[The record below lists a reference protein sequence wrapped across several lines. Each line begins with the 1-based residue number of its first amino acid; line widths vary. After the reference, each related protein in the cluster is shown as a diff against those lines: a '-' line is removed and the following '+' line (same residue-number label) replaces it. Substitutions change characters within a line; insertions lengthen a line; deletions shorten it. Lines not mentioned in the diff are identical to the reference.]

1 MPVRM
6 LPRRLA
12 IALSVAPSFMMA
24 ALLAAASPASANQ
37 ERISASDIRSD
48 IIGKR
53 IYLAAPLG
61 GEFPLN
67 YRTSGIVDG
76 NGEALGLGRFVKPN
90 DTGKWWIRG
99 DRLCQQFTT
108 WYKGAPMCFELY
120 RTGDKTLKWIRDNGQ
135 TGTARI
141 GGGI

>member
-6 LPRRLA
+6 PPLLM
-12 IALSVAPSFMMA
+12 IL
-24 ALLAAASPASANQ
+24 ALLFAPISLAAANQ
-37 ERISASDIRSD
+37 ERISAADIRSD

-67 YRTSGIVDG
+67 YRTSGVVDG
-76 NGEALGLGRFVKPN
+76 SGEALGLGRFVKPN

-99 DRLCQQFTT
+99 DRLCQQFST

-141 GGGI
+141 GGEI

>member
-1 MPVRM
+1 MHTRCF
-6 LPRRLA
+6 RAAAAA
-12 IALSVAPSFMMA
+12 IIGLSVSASLA
-24 ALLAAASPASANQ
+24 AGPAAASQ

-67 YRTSGIVDG
+67 YRASGVVDG
-76 NGEALGLGRFVKPN
+76 SGEALGLGRFVKPN

-99 DRLCQQFTT
+99 DRLCQQFST

-141 GGGI
+141 GGEI

>member
-1 MPVRM
+1 MQT
-6 LPRRLA
+6 RR
-12 IALSVAPSFMMA
+12 FRT
-24 ALLAAASPASANQ
+24 LAAATIGLVVAAGSGASPASANQ

-67 YRTSGIVDG
+67 YRTSGVVDG

>member
-6 LPRRLA
+6 PPLLMILA
-12 IALSVAPSFMMA
+12 FLFAPIS
-24 ALLAAASPASANQ
+24 LAAANQ
-37 ERISASDIRSD
+37 ERISAADIRSD

-67 YRTSGIVDG
+67 YRTSGVVDG
-76 NGEALGLGRFVKPN
+76 SGEALGLGRFVKPN

-99 DRLCQQFTT
+99 DRLCQQFST

-141 GGGI
+141 GGEI

>member
-1 MPVRM
+1 MRT
-6 LPRRLA
+6 RR
-12 IALSVAPSFMMA
+12 FRT
-24 ALLAAASPASANQ
+24 LAAATIGLAVAAGSGASPASANQ

-67 YRTSGIVDG
+67 YRTSGVVDG

>member
-1 MPVRM
+1 MQTTRF
-6 LPRRLA
+6 R
-12 IALSVAPSFMMA
+12 I
-24 ALLAAASPASANQ
+24 LAAATIGLVLAGSLAAGPATANQ
-37 ERISASDIRSD
+37 ERISGADIRSD

-67 YRTSGIVDG
+67 YRTSGVVDG

-99 DRLCQQFTT
+99 DRLCQQFST
-108 WYKGAPMCFELY
+108 WYKGAPMCFELF